1 LEAELEKYKKLEKQ
15 THRPSQQQQPS
26 MGTKQFN
33 PLNSNKR
40 PSTAPLSRET
50 PSKLSNTQNLDAI
63 SVNDTRDLSS
73 ASVNSTDDIPSSE
86 RVQHGIRTK
95 DSSDTHFS
103 RQIPAKTFTS
113 SENNHLEEFRNEKLL
128 RLQKKN
134 ELQTQRINKLSKA
147 LALARA
153 YPLLQQRS
161 DDELFFPEL
170 IQDQKNL
177 NQLERNTID
186 VKFVSTNLSVQN
198 SENES
203 IILGMD
209 EEELKVAKELKKSST
224 LDDISKNK
232 LIKTENNCFSP
243 EEKVHREIRE
253 KKVFGQVL
261 SKNNKVERKGWF
273 D

>member
-1 LEAELEKYKKLEKQ
+1 
-15 THRPSQQQQPS
+15 

-33 PLNSNKR
+33 PLNTGKR
-40 PSTAPLSRET
+40 PSTAPLTRET
-50 PSKLSNTQNLDAI
+50 PSKFSNTQNSDAI
-63 SVNDTRDLSS
+63 SINKTRELSS
-73 ASVNSTDDIPSSE
+73 DSNTNDIPSSE
-86 RVQHGIRTK
+86 RIQHGIRTN
-95 DSSDTHFS
+95 DNSDTLLSH
-103 RQIPAKTFTS
+103 QIPAKTFIS
-113 SENNHLEEFRNEKLL
+113 PENIHLEEFRNEKLL

-161 DDELFFPEL
+161 EDDFPPPPELFH
-170 IQDQKNL
+170 DQKNL
-177 NQLERNTID
+177 NLQERCTID
-186 VKFVSTNLSVQN
+186 VKFDSGNLSIQN

-203 IILGMD
+203 IILGMN
-209 EEELKVAKELKKSST
+209 EEELKVAKEEKKSST
-224 LDDISKNK
+224 LNDISKNK

-243 EEKVHREIRE
+243 EEKVYREIRE